1 MKKIIAVILS
11 LILAMGTFAVFA
23 ADDEISTKGWK
34 ATASSVNANGGVPC
48 EKAEYVFDGNPK
60 THWQTMINPKA
71 EPPHYITIEMP
82 QITEIGGFR
91 YYPRPDYGVGI
102 ALEYEIHV
110 SDDGQNFKKV
120 TEGKWGDDTET
131 KTVKFSQNIKTKFV
145 KLVIN
150 KGSFGFGSASEI
162 RFLNP
167 IAGNKTVS
175 VSQLTGTVSAES
187 TSAAATTTTAPATTT
202 TTTATASGDL
212 AELSTKGWKAT
223 ASSVNAN
230 GGVPCEK
237 AEYVFDGNP
246 KTHWQTMINPKA
258 EPPHYITI
266 EMPQITEIGG
276 FRYYPRPDYGVGIAL
291 EYEIHVSDDGTNF
304 KKVTE
309 GNWGDDTET
318 KTVKFSQ
325 NIKTKF
331 VKLVINKGSF
341 GFGSASEIRVLGPV
355 SGNKTV
361 AVSQLTGTISTEST
375 AGKVEEKPAATTTT
389 PAATTPTTTT
399 PAATPTTTPAE
410 DTGDPKNVAVNPK
423 GEGKGLTE
431 LSTKGWTAVAS
442 SVNANGGVPCEIP
455 EYAFD
460 GKLNTHW
467 QTMINPKAKPPHT
480 LTITLPSEQEFS
492 GFRYYPRPDYGVGI
506 VTDYEIHASNDGV
519 NFYKLAEG
527 TWGDN
532 IETKNAEFLYNV
544 KAKYVKLAVYKG
556 SFEFASAAEI
566 RLLSASSAKK
576 TLALT
581 EFPIGVVSGERIPMS
596 ELSKV
601 AEDEVSVYGW
611 TFDASSTNANNGV
624 PCEVPELVVDGKLNT
639 HWQTMINPKAPY
651 PHHITVI
658 MPEVTA
664 ISGYRYYPRA
674 DYGVGI
680 VLDYE
685 IHISEDGVNFTNVAR
700 GNWKDDVSTKEL
712 EFPVN
717 IKVKAVKLVINKGSI
732 GFGSAAEIRLLKEKE
747 DRKTVTYSEYTAN
760 MGGFNLVEA
769 QFEGM
774 TVKATG
780 KMGDPNV
787 NMREVVTNM
796 ADGIISS
803 YWQAQYDDKY
813 IDIDYFFS
821 YPYTLTGIRYVP
833 KQSNTTGHFKKIEI
847 YSSDDAM
854 DYELFGTYTFDSC
867 DKLTKTISFEE
878 NFCHK
883 QMKIRVVDSEGNYA
897 SGAEIYF
904 LTTEADYEKETALDL
919 EKYILKIGSNEIK
932 VEKGGVSKTVTM
944 DVAPFIASGSTM
956 IPLRGLLEEMGADI
970 NWVAY
975 DQKIEV
981 FSQIQDYM
989 VFQIENN
996 RVYINDVRYN
1006 SPVAPMIK
1014 DSRTFIPLRF
1024 VSENLGYKV
1033 SWNGATQEITITNK

>member
-1 MKKIIAVILS
+1 MKKIIAIILS
-11 LILAMGTFAVFA
+11 LILSMSTLMVFA

-48 EKAEYVFDGNPK
+48 EKAELAFDGNLK

-71 EPPHYITIEMP
+71 EAPHFITIELP
-82 QITEIGGFR
+82 SVTEIGGYR
-91 YYPRPDYGVGI
+91 YYPRPDHGVGV

-131 KTVKFSQNIKTKFV
+131 KTVTFSQNIKTKFV

-150 KGSFGFGSASEI
+150 KGSIGFGSAAEI
-162 RFLNP
+162 GLLKP
-167 IAGNKTVS
+167 IAGNKTV
-175 VSQLTGTVSAES
+175 TVSALTGETIKAETT
-187 TSAAATTTTAPATTT
+187 TSADAAKPAETKPATTTTAPA
-202 TTTATASGDL
+202 A
-212 AELSTKGWKAT
+212 
-223 ASSVNAN
+223 
-230 GGVPCEK
+230 P
-237 AEYVFDGNP
+237 
-246 KTHWQTMINPKA
+246 
-258 EPPHYITI
+258 
-266 EMPQITEIGG
+266 
-276 FRYYPRPDYGVGIAL
+276 
-291 EYEIHVSDDGTNF
+291 
-304 KKVTE
+304 
-309 GNWGDDTET
+309 
-318 KTVKFSQ
+318 
-325 NIKTKF
+325 
-331 VKLVINKGSF
+331 
-341 GFGSASEIRVLGPV
+341 
-355 SGNKTV
+355 
-361 AVSQLTGTISTEST
+361 
-375 AGKVEEKPAATTTT
+375 
-389 PAATTPTTTT
+389 TTPTTTA
-399 PAATPTTTPAE
+399 PVE

-460 GKLNTHW
+460 GKFNTHW
-467 QTMINPKAKPPHT
+467 QTMVNPKAKPPHT
-480 LTITLPSEQEFS
+480 FTITLPSEQEFS

-506 VTDYEIHASNDGV
+506 VVDYEIHASNDGLT
-519 NFYKLAEG
+519 FYKLAEG

-566 RLLSASSAKK
+566 RLLSASPSKK

-581 EFPIGVVSGERIPMS
+581 EFPVGVVSGERIPMS
-596 ELSKV
+596 ERSKV

-611 TFDASSTNANNGV
+611 TFDVSSTNANNGV
-624 PCEVPELVVDGKLNT
+624 PCEVPELVIDGKLNT

-747 DRKTVTYSEYTAN
+747 DRKTVTYAEYTAN

-796 ADGIISS
+796 SDNIISS

-813 IDIDYFFS
+813 IDIDYYFS
-821 YPYTLTGIRYVP
+821 YPYTITGIRYVP
-833 KQSNTTGHFKKIEI
+833 KQSNTTGHFKKIEV
-847 YSSDDAM
+847 YSSDNAM

-867 DKLTKTISFEE
+867 DKLTKTVSFEE
-878 NFCHK
+878 PFCHK
-883 QMKIRVVDSEGNYA
+883 QMKIRVVDSEGNFA

-904 LTTEADYEKETALDL
+904 LITEADYEKETALDL
-919 EKYILKIGSNEIK
+919 EKYVLKIGSNEIK
-932 VEKGGVSKTVTM
+932 VEKGGETKTVTM

-981 FSQIQDYM
+981 FSEIQDFM

-996 RVYINDVRYN
+996 RVYINDVRY
-1006 SPVAPMIK
+1006 STPVAPMIK

-1033 SWNGATQEITITNK
+1033 AWNGETQEITITNK